1 MKERKMSD
9 KEIKRAQVIDRLMAG
24 GLKQKEAAAH
34 LSISDRQVRRLKQS
48 YAAEGVDGLVSKRRG
63 KPSNRRLDA
72 DRVLS
77 AQGIIGS
84 YYADFGPT
92 LATEK
97 LREQH
102 GIKLSVETVRKLMMR
117 DGYWKPRRGGKPSTH
132 PMRTRR
138 ARRGEMIQIDG
149 SLHDW
154 FEGRSPSCCLLVFID
169 DATSE
174 IMTMRF
180 VAHETTLDY
189 MAVLEAY
196 IHQHGIPMSLY
207 SDRHS
212 IFRVNAKEADH
223 DAQTQFSRCLAEL
236 GIESIHAHSPQ
247 AKGRVERANQTL
259 QDRLVKEM
267 RLQGINTPEAAN
279 AWLPTYIA
287 DHNQRFAVQPA
298 QPEDA
303 HVPYIRQAGE
313 LRRILSVQTQR
324 ILSKNLSCQY
334 NNQLFQVQ
342 TTGAGLGMR
351 GASVTVHQHHDGT
364 TELTYKG
371 RLLAYEV
378 LTHPAKQQAPVSGK
392 EVNTRVDN
400 AIKKRSQWVPSATHP
415 WKKSAPQHPKKE
427 ATTNTVHPQTTRN
440 TLSAAL
446 AT

>member
-9 KEIKRAQVIDRLMAG
+9 KEIKRAQVIDRILEG
-24 GLKQKEAAAH
+24 TLTQKAAAAR
-34 LSISDRQVRRLKQS
+34 LSISDRHVRRLKQS
-48 YAAEGVDGLVSKRRG
+48 YAADGVDGLVSKRRG
-63 KPSNRRLDA
+63 LPSNRRLDA
-72 DRVLS
+72 AMVSS
-77 AQGIIGS
+77 AQRIIGS
-84 YYADFGPT
+84 CYADFGPT

-97 LREQH
+97 LHEQH

-117 DGYWKPRRGGKPSTH
+117 DGHWKPRRGAKPCAH

-149 SLHDW
+149 SPHDW

-169 DATSE
+169 DATSQ
-174 IMTMRF
+174 IMSMRF

-196 IHQHGIPMSLY
+196 IHQHGIPLALY

-212 IFRVNAKEADH
+212 IFRVNAKEAH
-223 DAQTQFSRCLAEL
+223 SDAQTQFSRSLAEL

-267 RLQGINTPEAAN
+267 RLQAINTPEAAN

-287 DHNQRFAVQPA
+287 DHNQRFAVPPA

-303 HVPYIRQAGE
+303 HVSYTGQASE

-324 ILSKNLSCQY
+324 TLSKNLSCQY
-334 NNQLFQVQ
+334 NNQRFQVQ

-351 GASVTVHQHHDGT
+351 GAHVMVHQHHDGT

-371 RLLAYEV
+371 RLLACEV
-378 LTHPAKQQAPVSGK
+378 LTNPAKQQAPVSGK
-392 EVNTRVDN
+392 EVNARVDN

-415 WKKSAPQHPKKE
+415 WKKSAPQHPKTE
-427 ATTNTVHPQTTRN
+427 STTNIVRPPTTSN